1 MTGMKDI
8 IRETPMKPQIEGDAG
23 AWGSWWY
30 ICPVC
35 NDPIDYRQ
43 SECGRC
49 HQKIDWTKAGEKE

>member
-35 NDPIDYRQ
+35 HDPLDYKQ
-43 SECGRC
+43 SECGWC
-49 HQKIDWTKAGEKE
+49 HQKIDWAKAGEHE